1 MARYGR
7 FAVTALACLSLAVHD
22 AVPAFAAPELT
33 RKDYESCQARDE
45 ASFRSAI
52 EAITVEAMQ
61 KGLVGVDYKA
71 LVGDEWRKNGLDE
84 IVDKR
89 VDAAIAE
96 VTNET
101 STWDRLRSNLNAETA
116 KLLAEK
122 VAERVYRSDAIKA
135 AVETLTVGVAREV
148 GKSIELAT
156 QDAAEPALACL
167 QAFLG
172 PRYGVAVARAVSAD
186 AGREFNVDPGKG
198 GAEIGTGTVLRQ
210 SSEGITGAAI
220 LLVRRQLAN
229 MAARVGQRL
238 AGSVLSRLVSVA
250 AGGVGLVLI
259 AKDLWDLS
267 GGVFPIIATEMKSA
281 DTKAK
286 VQEELAKVIGEQIGD
301 HIKEIGA
308 KTAERVADVWQE
320 FRRAHLKVL
329 ELAERNA
336 SFKFFLNSQPP
347 QTLPRLDEV
356 VALILGAEGEAGL
369 MTRLGDGSLG
379 VAVNKMPVPAM
390 DIARET
396 RSIETGLK
404 WSALAGDNLNKVV
417 EFDIYRRAKPDDF
430 TKATL
435 ARVLNLGDRL
445 AVTRMAAIP
454 AASRDAL
461 FEVDSTELKTLA
473 RSLTEAELDTLA
485 RYLTGLQKE
494 PRELILKAVANS
506 PAKMHAIASPRVRDG
521 ILASRDQ
528 TAAVSM
534 MLRSEALID
543 PAKLADDF
551 RAGWEGRISPVLLYE
566 KHPGTLVVAAVLA
579 LMLLSLVLRLLRPR
593 RSRAV
598 TKAPAEAAKG

>member
-1 MARYGR
+1 M
-7 FAVTALACLSLAVHD
+7 
-22 AVPAFAAPELT
+22 
-33 RKDYESCQARDE
+33 
-45 ASFRSAI
+45 
-52 EAITVEAMQ
+52 
-61 KGLVGVDYKA
+61 
-71 LVGDEWRKNGLDE
+71 
-84 IVDKR
+84 
-89 VDAAIAE
+89 
-96 VTNET
+96 
-101 STWDRLRSNLNAETA
+101 
-116 KLLAEK
+116 
-122 VAERVYRSDAIKA
+122 
-135 AVETLTVGVAREV
+135 
-148 GKSIELAT
+148 
-156 QDAAEPALACL
+156 
-167 QAFLG
+167 
-172 PRYGVAVARAVSAD
+172 
-186 AGREFNVDPGKG
+186 
-198 GAEIGTGTVLRQ
+198 
-210 SSEGITGAAI
+210 
-220 LLVRRQLAN
+220 
-229 MAARVGQRL
+229 
-238 AGSVLSRLVSVA
+238 
-250 AGGVGLVLI
+250 
-259 AKDLWDLS
+259 
-267 GGVFPIIATEMKSA
+267 
-281 DTKAK
+281 
-286 VQEELAKVIGEQIGD
+286 
-301 HIKEIGA
+301 
-308 KTAERVADVWQE
+308 
-320 FRRAHLKVL
+320 
-329 ELAERNA
+329 
-336 SFKFFLNSQPP
+336 
-347 QTLPRLDEV
+347 
-356 VALILGAEGEAGL
+356 ALILGAEGEAGL

-379 VAVNKMPVPAM
+379 EAVNKMPVPAM